1 MSQSLPV
8 NGYVRL
14 KGETAA
20 EEAGQPFIIEA
31 PLPCPDKLR
40 LPSWI
45 ANKLR
50 QGTFI
55 AGMGKDAMD
64 GVVSLNKG
72 KLTVDYKPENSSIF
86 NEIRGQM
93 DRIAEKTG
101 KRILSIK
108 RPTTAH
114 PLGGACIGRNI
125 NEGVVDGKGEVFG
138 HPGLYVADAAAL
150 PKPVEGPPAITVAAW
165 ANHVGQQLIVKLQ
178 RENSEGCGQPFLLQK
193 LSEKQ
198 YIEVD

>member
-1 MSQSLPV
+1 M
-8 NGYVRL
+8 
-14 KGETAA
+14 
-20 EEAGQPFIIEA
+20 
-31 PLPCPDKLR
+31 
-40 LPSWI
+40 PSWI

-64 GVVSLNKG
+64 GTVGLKKG
-72 KLTVDYKPENSSIF
+72 KLNVDYKPENSSIF
-86 NEIRGQM
+86 GEIRGQM

-125 NEGVVDGKGEVFG
+125 NEGVVDSKDEVFD

-150 PKPVEGPPAITVAAW
+150 PKSVAGPPSMAVAA
-165 ANHVGQQLIVKLQ
+165 
-178 RENSEGCGQPFLLQK
+178 
-193 LSEKQ
+193 
-198 YIEVD
+198 